1 MTIDVLVE
9 LKLKKVDKTFTY
21 SVPKDLEEQIKIG
34 IRVLVPFGKQKLEG
48 FVLKINNNLNPSFS
62 LKDILMIIDKHSV
75 LNKEMLE
82 LGVYISKKTL
92 SPLISCYQLMLPSAL
107 KAKKNVQVNKKY
119 VVYLKLNN
127 DIDLTAL
134 TNKQK
139 QIIDLFK
146 ENDRILKKE
155 ATLISSS
162 ITKTLLS
169 KGIIVEYK
177 EEVYRL
183 NGDIQKKKSTIK
195 LNASQTKVVNEVIS
209 NMNLFKPYLLFY
221 HYL

>member
-92 SPLISCYQLMLPSAL
+92 SPLISCYQSMLPSAL

-146 ENDRILKKE
+146 ENDHILKKE

-162 ITKTLLS
+162 I
-169 KGIIVEYK
+169 
-177 EEVYRL
+177 
-183 NGDIQKKKSTIK
+183 QK
-195 LNASQTKVVNEVIS
+195 
-209 NMNLFKPYLLFY
+209 
-221 HYL
+221 HY